1 MPTILTHAVIPV
13 AARLGLGKPLVSN
26 RLLMAGMAAA
36 VIPDLD
42 VIAFRIGIPYADAF
56 GHRGA
61 SHSLVF
67 ALLMGLIALMSAKAL
82 RAPRWWAFAFVALS
96 GLSHGLLD
104 MLTDGGHGVAL
115 WWPFSEE
122 RVFFAAQVIEVS
134 PLSLR
139 RVLSGR
145 GWEVLQSELVWVWLP
160 AMVAA
165 IGIAFALAAW
175 RRTVRH

>member
-26 RLLMAGMAAA
+26 RLLMAGIAAS

-67 ALLMGLIALMSAKAL
+67 ALLMGLIAFLSARAL
-82 RAPRWWAFAFVALS
+82 QAPRWWAFVFVALS

-104 MLTDGGHGVAL
+104 MLTDGG
-115 WWPFSEE
+115 
-122 RVFFAAQVIEVS
+122 
-134 PLSLR
+134 
-139 RVLSGR
+139 
-145 GWEVLQSELVWVWLP
+145 
-160 AMVAA
+160 
-165 IGIAFALAAW
+165 
-175 RRTVRH
+175 TNT

>member
-1 MPTILTHAVIPV
+1 
-13 AARLGLGKPLVSN
+13 
-26 RLLMAGMAAA
+26 MAGMAAA

-61 SHSLVF
+61 SHSVVF
-67 ALLMGLIALMSAKAL
+67 ALLMGLIALFSARAL
-82 RAPRWWAFAFVALS
+82 QAQRWWALAFVALS

-122 RVFFAAQVIEVS
+122 RVFFSAQVIEVS
-134 PLSLR
+134 PLSLK

-145 GWEVLQSELVWVWLP
+145 GLEVLQSELLWVWLP
-160 AMVAA
+160 ALAA
-165 IGIAFALAAW
+165 AVGIALVLAAW
-175 RRTVRH
+175 RHRRA